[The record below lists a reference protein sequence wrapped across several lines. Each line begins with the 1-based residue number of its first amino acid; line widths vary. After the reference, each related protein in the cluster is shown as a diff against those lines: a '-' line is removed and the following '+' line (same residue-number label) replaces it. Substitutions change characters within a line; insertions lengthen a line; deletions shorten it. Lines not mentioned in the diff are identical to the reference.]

1 MVRHSSPQGKS
12 ITPEV
17 ATRLAPFRQ
26 PPLLEGEDE
35 ADYEQLRHRICAA
48 VKPLD
53 IFEEIFV
60 ADIIN
65 LEWEIWRWRRLKW
78 SLIRARGLAA
88 LERFLPER
96 LKRSKDRVR
105 KAKILVRDYGR
116 GEPAAVELIDDI
128 LVAAGT
134 SWDALNAEAV
144 SRGTR

>member
-1 MVRHSSPQGKS
+1 MVRHSSPKGKS

-96 LKRSKDRVR
+96 LKQIEGSC
-105 KAKILVRDYGR
+105 L
-116 GEPAAVELIDDI
+116 
-128 LVAAGT
+128 GT
-134 SWDALNAEAV
+134 SGNTLCEITGGANLRLLN
-144 SRGTR
+144 